1 MMHGRAASRYLS
13 TRWKSIGCIL
23 VLILLMHDADVAFKE
38 DEGINKGPSWK
49 QLTDLGKFVNRWV
62 HT

>member
-1 MMHGRAASRYLS
+1 
-13 TRWKSIGCIL
+13 
-23 VLILLMHDADVAFKE
+23 MHDADVAFKE